1 MSSLYV
7 HIPFCPSICAY
18 CDFPKVIYQKEW
30 AFSYLKALFAELD
43 AYKGKRYDTI
53 YVGGGTPT
61 SLDDDDFESL
71 LLFLSQYKKEN
82 TEWSVESNPDSLSDK
97 KLSLC
102 AKYGVNR
109 ISIGME
115 SSIPRLLKLMG
126 RTHSFSDVKEA
137 VKRARRHGFSNL
149 NADLIYALPGESEA
163 ELKEDIAA
171 LLSLSLPHIS
181 AYSLIVEKGTAFY
194 QRGYHE
200 SDDEIAAKQYQMI
213 LSMLRDAGYRRYE
226 VSNYAKAGYEC
237 KHNLTYW
244 EDEHYDAVGLGASG
258 YQGDVRYIN
267 TKSLTRYN
275 RGFYRDERENV
286 TTKDDLEY
294 FFLTNLRLEQGFSLE
309 TFEKRFGFPFLS
321 KYRNEFDLLS
331 KQGLLLM
338 DRGRIHPTDQGIL
351 LLDRILLTLFP

>member
-30 AFSYLKALFAELD
+30 AFSYLKALFEELN
-43 AYKGKRYDTI
+43 AYQGKRYDTI

-71 LLFLSQYKKEN
+71 LSLLSRYKKES
-82 TEWSVESNPDSLSDK
+82 TEWSVESNPDSLSDN

-115 SSIPRLLKLMG
+115 SSIPRLLKLMD

-137 VKRARRHGFSNL
+137 VSRARAHGFSNL
-149 NADLIYALPGESEA
+149 NADLIYALPSESEA

-194 QRGYHE
+194 HRGYHE
-200 SDDEIAAKQYQMI
+200 SDDEIAGKQYQMI
-213 LSMLRDAGYRRYE
+213 LSTLREAGYRRYE
-226 VSNYAKAGYEC
+226 VSNYAKIGYEC
-237 KHNLTYW
+237 KHNLAYW
-244 EDEHYDAVGLGASG
+244 EDRHYDAVGLGASG
-258 YQGDVRYIN
+258 YQGNIRYTN

-275 RGFYRDERENV
+275 HGFYRSEEEKI
-286 TTKDDLEY
+286 TQKDDLEY
-294 FFLTNLRLEQGFSLE
+294 FFLTNLRLEQGFSLDA
-309 TFEKRFGFPFLS
+309 FEKRFGFSFLS
-321 KYRNEFDLLS
+321 QYRNEFDRLS
-331 KQGLLLM
+331 KQGLLLIDQ
-338 DRGRIHPTDQGIL
+338 DRIRPTDQGIL
-351 LLDRILLTLFP
+351 LLDRVLLTLFP